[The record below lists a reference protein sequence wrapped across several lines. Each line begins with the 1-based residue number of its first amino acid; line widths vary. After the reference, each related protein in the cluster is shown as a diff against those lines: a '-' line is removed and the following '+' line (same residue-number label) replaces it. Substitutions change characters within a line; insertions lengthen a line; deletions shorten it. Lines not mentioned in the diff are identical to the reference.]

1 MERRPMTASNSR
13 EVLISMRDVSVSFGS
28 RRLLDNISLDVYRG
42 ETLALLGGSGSGK
55 TTLLK
60 QVLGLM
66 KPDTGSI
73 WIHGVDITTCTP
85 SELNTVRR
93 NIGAAFQEAALFN
106 SLSIEANVALP
117 LQELTQLADSTIKL
131 AVWIKLWAVGLA
143 DFAGL
148 YPNQLSGGMRK
159 RAAIARAIALDPE
172 ILVFDEPSAGL
183 DPIVAAGLDE
193 LILFLKQTLGIT
205 ILVVTHAMES
215 AFRISDRIAMLY
227 QGHLIAVDPKDR
239 FVQETHPRIR
249 QFLDR
254 KPDPGPGG
262 EQGFMASY
270 LREFHH
276 EH

>member
-1 MERRPMTASNSR
+1 MMASSSP
-13 EVLISMRDVSVSFGS
+13 EALISVRNVSASFGS
-28 RRLLDNISLDVYRG
+28 RHVLNNIDLDVYQG
-42 ETLALLGGSGSGK
+42 EILALLGGSGSGK

-73 WIHGVDITTCTP
+73 RIHGVDISKCTS
-85 SELNTVRR
+85 SELDAVRR
-93 NIGAAFQEAALFN
+93 NMGAAFQEAALFN

-143 DFAGL
+143 DFAKC
-148 YPNQLSGGMRK
+148 YPNELSGGMKK

-172 ILVFDEPSAGL
+172 ILVLDEPSAGL

-215 AFRISDRIAMLY
+215 AFRIADRLAMLY
-227 QGHLIAVDPKDR
+227 QGHLIAVDPRDE
-239 FVQETHPRIR
+239 FIQETHPRIR

-270 LREFHH
+270 LRHFHH